1 MYSNFSVLFCLEFA
15 IFKQSVY
22 LLYVCMFHYNAMCM
36 PVISCSFPSTD
47 TPMIVLLLALLTRSA
62 MSMVIPVSTDTPTVE
77 MAGTVTQGADAT
89 TQGPVSDK
97 DTAITVHQTTTTTQL
112 AFELVQRDLPQ
123 VAWSL
128 NFLQQNINEEFQD
141 MVSTNN
147 ISNFKTTN
155 LF

>member
-1 MYSNFSVLFCLEFA
+1 
-15 IFKQSVY
+15 
-22 LLYVCMFHYNAMCM
+22 MCM
-36 PVISCSFPSTD
+36 SVISCSFPSTD

-77 MAGTVTQGADAT
+77 MAGTVTQGADTT
-89 TQGPVSDK
+89 TQGPVSDQ